1 MRYLLAF
8 FNTPAYGAGR
18 FSVMKTKSF
27 RINQDLNS
35 RLERLAEFYRI
46 EPSDVIRMSIDWYVN
61 KVEKEGLPP
70 PSFGPKDKKHAA

>member
-8 FNTPAYGAGR
+8 CITLPYGVRR

-70 PSFGPKDKKHAA
+70 PPFGDKHKDRAA